1 MIAQLFKKKEPNYIS
16 FGDMQNIIRYNSS
29 KYIII
34 NTLLPNEQDCLI
46 TNTIDYNN
54 EENTINS
61 LINKYEYYDK
71 TIVIYGKN
79 SNDNNTNDKYTQFK
93 SIGFKHV
100 YIYNGG
106 LFEWLLLQDIY
117 GEDNFPTTT
126 RILDILIYKPK
137 NIL

>member
-34 NTLLPNEQDCLI
+34 NTLLPNEQGCLI

-79 SNDNNTNDKYTQFK
+79 SNDNNTNDKYTQMK

-100 YIYNGG
+100 FIYNGG

-126 RILDILIYKPK
+126 RILDILIYKP
-137 NIL
+137 NNVL

>member
-16 FGDMQNIIRYNSS
+16 FEDMQNITRYNSS

-34 NTLLPNEQDCLI
+34 STLLPNNQECLI

-54 EENTINS
+54 EENTINN
-61 LINKYEYYDK
+61 LINKYEYDK

-79 SNDNNTNDKYTQFK
+79 SNDNTINDKYAQIR
-93 SIGFKHV
+93 SIGFKNLF
-100 YIYNGG
+100 IYNGG

-126 RILDILIYKPK
+126 QILDILKYKPI